1 MSARPTFFIRTLGCK
16 VNRAESEKIAAALI
30 GEGWCAAQSAACD
43 LAVLNTCTVTAEA
56 DAKCRKALR
65 SLLRENP
72 ARVIV
77 TGCAVRVS
85 PDVWRDIDGR
95 ITVLPSPASVLEAS
109 RELSQAIASEAR
121 PVEGESSK
129 AASADADANEAAGA
143 SQRPLFRTRADVK
156 IQDGCD
162 RACSYCIVHVARGP
176 ARSVPADDVVREVGR
191 LAESGTREV
200 VLVGIDISAWRD
212 EQNGISAT
220 GWGGAA
226 GAGGAAGFGDEQ
238 NGISATGWGGAA
250 GERGAAG
257 WGGAT
262 GFSGGLASLCGR
274 LLCETSIARIR
285 LSSLE
290 PEGVTPELLDVIA
303 SSEGRICRHLH
314 ICLQSGSE
322 KVLAEMNRGYTPAEF
337 EEIVRA
343 ARERI
348 PKLALSTDVIVGFPG
363 ETEDDFLATAE
374 LVRRCAFMRLHIFC
388 YSRRDGTPAAERDDQ
403 VPPEVASERAA
414 RLRAIAS
421 ELAARDAL
429 SRVGDE
435 ETIVVERAGRGTSES
450 YHTVVFDPRGDDAP
464 RVGEIAHMRLERWDG
479 EKGAFVG
486 GELPHM
492 GQKSRFVRLDPQ
504 D

>member
-85 PDVWRDIDGR
+85 EEAWRDIDDR
-95 ITVLPSPASVLEAS
+95 ITVLPSLASVLEAS

-121 PVEGESSK
+121 PAGSGSSK
-129 AASADADANEAAGA
+129 AVNADADANADEAAGA
-143 SQRPLFRTRADVK
+143 SRHPLFRTRADVK

-162 RACSYCIVHVARGP
+162 RSCSYCIVHVARGP

-220 GWGGAA
+220 SWGGAA
-226 GAGGAAGFGDEQ
+226 G
-238 NGISATGWGGAA
+238 
-250 GERGAAG
+250 
-257 WGGAT
+257 
-262 GFSGGLASLCGR
+262 SGGLASLCGR

-290 PEGVTPELLDVIA
+290 PEGVTPELLDTIA
-303 SSEGRICRHLH
+303 SSDGRICRHLH

-337 EEIVRA
+337 EEIVCA

-414 RLRAIAS
+414 GLRAIAS
-421 ELAARDAL
+421 ELATQDAL

-435 ETIVVERAGRGTSES
+435 ELVVVERAGRGTSES

-464 RVGEIAHMRLERWDG
+464 RAGEIARMRLERWDG
-479 EKGAFVG
+479 EKGTFVG
-486 GELPHM
+486 GSFPTWGRNRVL
-492 GQKSRFVRLDPQ
+492 FV
-504 D
+504 

>member
-30 GEGWCAAQSAACD
+30 GEGWSAAQSAACD

-65 SLLRENP
+65 SILRDGP
-72 ARVIV
+72 ARVVV

-85 PDVWRDIDGR
+85 EEAWRDIDDR
-95 ITVLPSPASVLEAS
+95 ITVLPSPASTPGVWKDIA
-109 RELSQAIASEAR
+109 RELAGDQGETGKPGETERADGSGGTGGSGR
-121 PVEGESSK
+121 P
-129 AASADADANEAAGA
+129 APANNSAK
-143 SQRPLFRTRADVK
+143 PLFRTRADVK

-162 RACSYCIVHVARGP
+162 RSCTYCIVRVARGP
-176 ARSVPADDVVREVGR
+176 ARSIPADDVVREVGR

-212 EQNGISAT
+212 EQNGIS
-220 GWGGAA
+220 
-226 GAGGAAGFGDEQ
+226 D
-238 NGISATGWGGAA
+238 TGWGGAA
-250 GERGAAG
+250 GE
-257 WGGAT
+257 
-262 GFSGGLASLCGR
+262 GGLASLCGR

-290 PEGVTPELLDVIA
+290 PEGVTPELLDAIA

-322 KVLAEMNRGYTPAEF
+322 RVLREMNRGYTPAEF

-388 YSRRDGTPAAERDDQ
+388 YSPRAGTPAAERDDQ
-403 VPPEVASERAA
+403 VPPEIASERAR
-414 RLRAIAS
+414 RLRAIGA
-421 ELAARDAL
+421 ELAERDAL

-435 ETIVVERAGRGTSES
+435 ELVVVERAGRGTSES

-464 RVGEIAHMRLERWDG
+464 RVGEIARMRLERWDG

-486 GELPHM
+486 GSFPTWGRNRVL
-492 GQKSRFVRLDPQ
+492 FV
-504 D
+504 